1 MEELTDIL
9 STFRGSIATAG
20 EAVKWL
26 KTIGLINSHA
36 EIEEQAKSVEDTGGM
51 YFVPA

>member
-1 MEELTDIL
+1 MHFTAN
-9 STFRGSIATAG
+9 FRGSIATAG

-26 KTIGLINSHA
+26 KTVGLISNYP